1 MSAWE
6 VASSEPGHRPQ
17 TQIFYSPSLAGFA
30 LNYSEQSIL
39 QNFNSEDYYRA
50 IETRLSTFAD
60 SITNVR
66 EQGSQLS
73 ETDLQKSGRG

>member
-1 MSAWE
+1 MGSGFIRARTLP
-6 VASSEPGHRPQ
+6 ADPD
-17 TQIFYSPSLAGFA
+17 FYSLSLSGLA
-30 LNYSEQSIL
+30 LNNSEQSIL